1 MAVMQSSGGV
11 LYVYFVVLCQCTNC
25 SLKHVY
31 IVFFYT
37 VVHIVILYRCT
48 HLFLTHM
55 FSVFCTGVFIVVLCS
70 RFYHCLI
77 L

>member
-1 MAVMQSSGGV
+1 MAVMQSSGAV

-48 HLFLTHM
+48 HLFLTQICSLS
-55 FSVFCTGVFIVVLCS
+55 FVQVCSLLSYAAGSIIVS
-70 RFYHCLI
+70 Y
-77 L
+77 